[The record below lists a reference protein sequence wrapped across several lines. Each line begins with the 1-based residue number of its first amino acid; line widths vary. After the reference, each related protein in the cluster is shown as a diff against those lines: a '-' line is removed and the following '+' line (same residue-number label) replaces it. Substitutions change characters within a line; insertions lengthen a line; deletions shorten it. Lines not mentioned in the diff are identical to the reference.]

1 MMVVTGI
8 CFHLSSLKNPTVC
21 LGCLTVAVK
30 NVPIG
35 QRQPIITLRLASRV
49 GLTQDDLPSP
59 QLMISVVEP
68 FVTVCGER
76 FHLFTHQ
83 SLSSGLLRVLRPSSD
98 IHLPVYS
105 ACPNDQTS
113 LRWKNIFSRK
123 NIKNWHN
130 ICARWSNVGKG
141 WNFLTIIDNF
151 R

>member
-1 MMVVTGI
+1 MIDTSPWPSCSSQSPWLLCSGDTISSTGPSVSP
-8 CFHLSSLKNPTVC
+8 FRDFYLSSLKNPTVC
-21 LGCLTVAVK
+21 LGCLTVALK

-49 GLTQDDLPSP
+49 GLTQDDLPGP

-113 LRWKNIFSRK
+113 LK
-123 NIKNWHN
+123 
-130 ICARWSNVGKG
+130 
-141 WNFLTIIDNF
+141 
-151 R
+151 

>member
-21 LGCLTVAVK
+21 LGCLTVALK

-49 GLTQDDLPSP
+49 GLTQDDLPSPP

-98 IHLPVYS
+98 IHLPV
-105 ACPNDQTS
+105 CTLPEKKIPF
-113 LRWKNIFSRK
+113 KNIE
-123 NIKNWHN
+123 N
-130 ICARWSNVGKG
+130 
-141 WNFLTIIDNF
+141 
-151 R
+151 

>member
-1 MMVVTGI
+1 MSGFIHTINTLPIEPKIVLWSSREDFFI
-8 CFHLSSLKNPTVC
+8 FLRSLKNPTVC
-21 LGCLTVAVK
+21 LGCLTVALK

-49 GLTQDDLPSP
+49 GLTQDDLPGP

-113 LRWKNIFSRK
+113 LR
-123 NIKNWHN
+123 
-130 ICARWSNVGKG
+130 
-141 WNFLTIIDNF
+141 
-151 R
+151 

>member
-1 MMVVTGI
+1 MDTSPWSPYSSQTPWLPCSGLTISSTGSSVSP
-8 CFHLSSLKNPTVC
+8 FRDFYLSSLKNPTVC

-49 GLTQDDLPSP
+49 GLTQDDLPGP

-113 LRWKNIFSRK
+113 LR
-123 NIKNWHN
+123 
-130 ICARWSNVGKG
+130 
-141 WNFLTIIDNF
+141 
-151 R
+151 

>member
-1 MMVVTGI
+1 MMVVTGR
-8 CFHLSSLKNPTVC
+8 CFHLFSLKNPTVC
-21 LGCLTVAVK
+21 LGCLTVALK

-49 GLTQDDLPSP
+49 GLTQDDLPGP

-105 ACPNDQTS
+105 AYQNDQTS
-113 LRWKNIFSRK
+113 LR
-123 NIKNWHN
+123 
-130 ICARWSNVGKG
+130 
-141 WNFLTIIDNF
+141 
-151 R
+151 